1 MKWDAQQ
8 NNPYRSPATDTRHS
22 ATHGTTKPRVNWMVS
37 LVLPFLLPI
46 LFYVAYQ
53 PFNEC
58 WTVRQFGCGCPSLD
72 GTRHFNSND
81 FNTILWL
88 PIALG
93 CEVWFV
99 RLTKVISEPEIRMT
113 VRFIG
118 GFGMLYLILRL
129 WARTMW
135 M

>member
-1 MKWDAQQ
+1 MNGDAQQ
-8 NNPYRSPATDTRHS
+8 DNPYRSPATDTAGS
-22 ATHGTTKPRVNWMVS
+22 ATHGKMKPSVFAMVS

-46 LFYVAYQ
+46 LFYTVYQ
-53 PFNEC
+53 PINEH

-93 CEVWFV
+93 CGVWFA
-99 RLTKVISEPEIRMT
+99 RLTRVISRPEIRMMA
-113 VRFIG
+113 RFVG
-118 GFGMLYLILRL
+118 GFGMLYLIMRL